1 MSNLIAQRWAV
12 RNVAKC
18 TFYDIATEKMLTYL
32 ENLKSSGIEV
42 SSETVYA
49 RGVI

>member
-1 MSNLIAQRWAV
+1 MAIAKRWAV

-18 TFYDIATEKMLTYL
+18 TMYNIPREGESKKMLTYL
-32 ENLKSSGIEV
+32 ENLKSSDITV

-49 RGVI
+49 RG